1 MQAVGIIAE
10 YNPFHRGHQ
19 FHLGEVRRKFP
30 SVSGII
36 IAMSGSFTQRGTI
49 AILDKW
55 VRARHAVAGGAD
67 LVIETPFVFCC
78 RSAQDFARGG
88 VSLLAKLGIVKYIA
102 FGTETDDLSIL
113 QKIANQIDTAEIQHQ
128 LHERIA
134 NGYSYA
140 VSLEQSLMQYSEISK
155 SILRT
160 PNNILAIE
168 YLRALRTMAP
178 NIRPIG
184 IQRTIPHN
192 DRILH
197 NGITSASSIRNALY
211 MNPPPWEMLSQN
223 VTPSVLHDISLLYT
237 TGLPSHESLL
247 LLLKYMFLSLAPN
260 ELQHIYGISEGI
272 ENRIRRILFM
282 AANYNAF
289 LQSASTKRYTRSR
302 IARLIPYIL
311 LHIQKKQLEKF
322 DAQGAVYVRPLA
334 FNERGRTMLRSIK
347 EHTTLPIITRT
358 ATFLKSEP
366 YQQHTILQ
374 QMLSFD
380 IRATELRLLTM
391 PIPPHSRT
399 DFLISPQFIS

>member
-1 MQAVGIIAE
+1 MQVIGIIAE
-10 YNPFHRGHQ
+10 YNPFHHGHHFQ
-19 FHLGEVRRKFP
+19 IEEIRHKLP
-30 SVSGII
+30 SESGII
-36 IAMSGSFTQRGTI
+36 IAMSGSFTQRGTV

-67 LVIETPFVFCC
+67 LVIEIPFVFCC

-102 FGTETDDLSIL
+102 FGTETDDLSML
-113 QKIANQIDTAEIQHQ
+113 QKIANQIDTVEIQQQ
-128 LHERIA
+128 LHEHIT

-140 VSLEQSLMQYSEISK
+140 VSLEQALLQYSEISK

-168 YLRALRTMAP
+168 YLRALHTVTP
-178 NIRPIG
+178 NIHPIG

-192 DRILH
+192 DKVLH

-211 MNPPPWEMLSQN
+211 MNPPPWEMLKRN
-223 VTPSVLHDISLLYT
+223 VTSSVLHDLSVLYS
-237 TGLPSHESLL
+237 TGLPSHESLM

-282 AANYNAF
+282 AADYNTF
-289 LQSASTKRYTRSR
+289 LRSTSTKRYTRSR

-311 LHIQKKQLEKF
+311 LHMQKEQLEKF
-322 DAQGAVYVRPLA
+322 DAQGAAYVRPLA

-358 ATFLKSEP
+358 ASFLKTEQ
-366 YQQHTILQ
+366 YQKHTILQ

>member
-67 LVIETPFVFCC
+67 LVIEIPFVFCC

-140 VSLEQSLMQYSEISK
+140 VSLEQALMRCGEISK
-155 SILRT
+155 SMLRT

-168 YLRALRTMAP
+168 YLRSLRTMAP
-178 NIRPIG
+178 HIQPIG

-192 DRILH
+192 DGILH

>member
-1 MQAVGIIAE
+1 MHTIGIIAE
-10 YNPFHRGHQ
+10 YNPFHHGHHFQ
-19 FHLGEVRRKFP
+19 LEEVRHKLP
-30 SVSGII
+30 SESGVI
-36 IAMSGSFTQRGTI
+36 IAMSGSFTQRGTV

-55 VRARHAVAGGAD
+55 ARARHAVAGGAD
-67 LVIETPFVFCC
+67 LVIEIPFVFCC

-192 DRILH
+192 DKNIAQWNH
-197 NGITSASSIRNALY
+197 KCVVH
-211 MNPPPWEMLSQN
+211 SQCN
-223 VTPSVLHDISLLYT
+223 L
-237 TGLPSHESLL
+237 HESPS
-247 LLLKYMFLSLAPN
+247 M
-260 ELQHIYGISEGI
+260 G
-272 ENRIRRILFM
+272 
-282 AANYNAF
+282 
-289 LQSASTKRYTRSR
+289 
-302 IARLIPYIL
+302 
-311 LHIQKKQLEKF
+311 
-322 DAQGAVYVRPLA
+322 DAQTKCV
-334 FNERGRTMLRSIK
+334 
-347 EHTTLPIITRT
+347 IICIT
-358 ATFLKSEP
+358 
-366 YQQHTILQ
+366 
-374 QMLSFD
+374 
-380 IRATELRLLTM
+380 
-391 PIPPHSRT
+391 
-399 DFLISPQFIS
+399 